1 MSDEQRDRP
10 QGTPQGHHHHMQIQA
25 DAPTSLGVYANLMM
39 VSHRKEEFILDFLFA
54 QPQQTANGE
63 TVATLRS
70 RIVTTPEHA
79 KRIVRALQALERD
92 RLDEVL
98 DEAGLPASSNV
109 VLHPVPGQRDPSQ
122 PIVVAQPPHQVEAA
136 SIGETEVRYD
146 EVESVRLGG
155 RSRGIITARNVRM
168 SSTQVGC
175 IRNVAR

>member
-10 QGTPQGHHHHMQIQA
+10 QGSPQGHHHHMQIQA

-79 KRIVRALQALERD
+79 KRIVRALQE
-92 RLDEVL
+92 
-98 DEAGLPASSNV
+98 NI
-109 VLHPVPGQRDPSQ
+109 QRY
-122 PIVVAQPPHQVEAA
+122 EAA
-136 SIGETEVRYD
+136 FGV
-146 EVESVRLGG
+146 
-155 RSRGIITARNVRM
+155 TAEATDLPRN
-168 SSTQVGC
+168 
-175 IRNVAR
+175 IH